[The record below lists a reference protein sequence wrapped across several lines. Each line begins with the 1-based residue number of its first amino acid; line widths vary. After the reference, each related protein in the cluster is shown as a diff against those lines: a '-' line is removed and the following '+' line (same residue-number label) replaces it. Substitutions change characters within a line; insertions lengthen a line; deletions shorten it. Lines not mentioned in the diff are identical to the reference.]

1 MKKYEITP
9 VPKPRM
15 TQRDKWQKR
24 PAVLRYRA
32 FCDECRLLGVVVPES
47 GAHIVFN
54 MPMPASWSKKKRAE
68 MLGQPH
74 QQRPDVDNLG
84 KAIFDAVLPDDS
96 VVWDIRMTKVWAETG
111 AIEIRVAGWSEA
123 GPQKRQETTNHG

>member
-1 MKKYEITP
+1 MIRYEITP

-24 PAVLRYRA
+24 PTVLRYRA
-32 FCDECRLLGVVVPES
+32 FCDECRSRGVLVPES

-54 MPMPASWSKKKRAE
+54 MPMPASWSKKKKAE
-68 MLGQPH
+68 MIGRPH

-96 VVWDIRMTKVWAETG
+96 GVWDIRMTKVWAETG
-111 AIEIRVAGWSEA
+111 SIEITAAEMSE
-123 GPQKRQETTNHG
+123 